1 METTTTELFIIMGII
16 NFSMGVLLFIQSRE
30 VASLRKKVVVSLESI
45 SGIYKGLIEDRNHDN
60 QVLDSI
66 KLILEEIRK
75 LKEKNR

>member
-16 NFSMGVLLFIQSRE
+16 NFSMGVFLFIQSKE
-30 VASLRKKVVVSLESI
+30 IALLRKQVVVSLKSI
-45 SGIYKGLIEDRNHDN
+45 SGIYKGLIEDRSHDG

-66 KLILEEIRK
+66 KLLLEEIRK